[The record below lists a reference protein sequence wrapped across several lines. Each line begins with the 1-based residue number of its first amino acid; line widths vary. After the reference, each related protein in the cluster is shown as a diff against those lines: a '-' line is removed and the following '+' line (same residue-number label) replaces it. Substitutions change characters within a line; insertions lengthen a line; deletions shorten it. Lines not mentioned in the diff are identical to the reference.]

1 MVCNIA
7 VSVLALA
14 GQSERAAGQPASNGV
29 ELWLDDHYGDAV
41 MGLHLSQLHPG
52 RTEVRKIRGTDMRIE
67 WKHCVRI
74 GITGLLLFLAIHYW
88 TAFAGVVSVILKASI
103 PLLLGC
109 ALAYVANILMGFY
122 ERKLWP
128 PRRAPRLAKLR
139 RPACLVLTYL
149 SVAAILVLV
158 LQLVIPQLVT
168 AVQLLFRQISAWAK
182 TLESMPDLNAMLPEE
197 AIQWIQQT
205 DWESALKK
213 AASWLTAGVGGTVDL
228 VVNTVSSVFS
238 SVVNLALAFVFSIYL
253 LLSKE
258 KIGRQMKRLFQVYLK
273 PKHRDGLYYVLRT
286 LDDAFHSYI
295 VGQCSEAVILGM
307 LCIIG
312 MLMFRFPYAV
322 TIGALVGVTA
332 LIPVAG
338 AYIGAVVGGLLI
350 LTISPMKAL
359 LFIVFIVVLQQLEG
373 NLIYPKVVGTSI
385 GLPGIWVLAAITV
398 GGGMMGIL
406 GIFISVPI
414 AAALYR
420 MLRTDVA
427 ARAKSQLKDTK
438 KALSEEG
445 T

>member
-1 MVCNIA
+1 METLC
-7 VSVLALA
+7 
-14 GQSERAAGQPASNGV
+14 SN
-29 ELWLDDHYGDAV
+29 WDN
-41 MGLHLSQLHPG
+41 P
-52 RTEVRKIRGTDMRIE
+52 
-67 WKHCVRI
+67 
-74 GITGLLLFLAIHYW
+74 GLLLFLAIHYW

>member
-1 MVCNIA
+1 
-7 VSVLALA
+7 
-14 GQSERAAGQPASNGV
+14 
-29 ELWLDDHYGDAV
+29 
-41 MGLHLSQLHPG
+41 
-52 RTEVRKIRGTDMRIE
+52 MRIE

-197 AIQWIQQT
+197 AIQWIQKT

-213 AASWLTAGVGGTVDL
+213 AASCLTAGVGGTVDL

>member
-1 MVCNIA
+1 
-7 VSVLALA
+7 
-14 GQSERAAGQPASNGV
+14 
-29 ELWLDDHYGDAV
+29 
-41 MGLHLSQLHPG
+41 
-52 RTEVRKIRGTDMRIE
+52 MRIE

-228 VVNTVSSVFS
+228 VVNTVSSVVS

>member
-1 MVCNIA
+1 
-7 VSVLALA
+7 
-14 GQSERAAGQPASNGV
+14 
-29 ELWLDDHYGDAV
+29 
-41 MGLHLSQLHPG
+41 
-52 RTEVRKIRGTDMRIE
+52 MRIE

-373 NLIYPKVVGTSI
+373 NLIYPRVVGTSI
-385 GLPGIWVLAAITV
+385 GLPGSWVLAAITV

>member
-1 MVCNIA
+1 
-7 VSVLALA
+7 
-14 GQSERAAGQPASNGV
+14 
-29 ELWLDDHYGDAV
+29 
-41 MGLHLSQLHPG
+41 
-52 RTEVRKIRGTDMRIE
+52 MRIE

-312 MLMFRFPYAV
+312 MLMFRFLYAV

>member
-1 MVCNIA
+1 
-7 VSVLALA
+7 
-14 GQSERAAGQPASNGV
+14 
-29 ELWLDDHYGDAV
+29 
-41 MGLHLSQLHPG
+41 
-52 RTEVRKIRGTDMRIE
+52 MRIE

-182 TLESMPDLNAMLPEE
+182 TLESLPDLNAMLPEE

>member
-1 MVCNIA
+1 
-7 VSVLALA
+7 
-14 GQSERAAGQPASNGV
+14 
-29 ELWLDDHYGDAV
+29 
-41 MGLHLSQLHPG
+41 
-52 RTEVRKIRGTDMRIE
+52 MRIE

-197 AIQWIQQT
+197 AIQWIQQP

-295 VGQCSEAVILGM
+295 VGQCSEAEILGM

>member
-1 MVCNIA
+1 
-7 VSVLALA
+7 
-14 GQSERAAGQPASNGV
+14 
-29 ELWLDDHYGDAV
+29 
-41 MGLHLSQLHPG
+41 
-52 RTEVRKIRGTDMRIE
+52 MRIE

-139 RPACLVLTYL
+139 RPACLVLTYR

-273 PKHRDGLYYVLRT
+273 PKHRDRLYYVLRT

>member
-1 MVCNIA
+1 
-7 VSVLALA
+7 
-14 GQSERAAGQPASNGV
+14 
-29 ELWLDDHYGDAV
+29 
-41 MGLHLSQLHPG
+41 
-52 RTEVRKIRGTDMRIE
+52 MRIE

-182 TLESMPDLNAMLPEE
+182 TLESMPDLNAMPPEE

>member
-1 MVCNIA
+1 
-7 VSVLALA
+7 
-14 GQSERAAGQPASNGV
+14 
-29 ELWLDDHYGDAV
+29 
-41 MGLHLSQLHPG
+41 
-52 RTEVRKIRGTDMRIE
+52 MRIE

-88 TAFAGVVSVILKASI
+88 TAFAGVVSVLLKASI

-109 ALAYVANILMGFY
+109 ALAYVAKILMGFY

>member
-1 MVCNIA
+1 
-7 VSVLALA
+7 
-14 GQSERAAGQPASNGV
+14 
-29 ELWLDDHYGDAV
+29 
-41 MGLHLSQLHPG
+41 
-52 RTEVRKIRGTDMRIE
+52 MRIE

-182 TLESMPDLNAMLPEE
+182 TLESMPDLNTMLPEE

>member
-1 MVCNIA
+1 
-7 VSVLALA
+7 
-14 GQSERAAGQPASNGV
+14 
-29 ELWLDDHYGDAV
+29 
-41 MGLHLSQLHPG
+41 
-52 RTEVRKIRGTDMRIE
+52 MRIE

-238 SVVNLALAFVFSIYL
+238 SVVNLALAFVFYIYL
-253 LLSKE
+253 LFCKD
-258 KIGRQMKRLFQVYLK
+258 KIWRQIKRLFKVYLN
-273 PKHRDGLYYVLRT
+273 PKQREGLY
-286 LDDAFHSYI
+286 
-295 VGQCSEAVILGM
+295 
-307 LCIIG
+307 
-312 MLMFRFPYAV
+312 
-322 TIGALVGVTA
+322 
-332 LIPVAG
+332 
-338 AYIGAVVGGLLI
+338 
-350 LTISPMKAL
+350 
-359 LFIVFIVVLQQLEG
+359 
-373 NLIYPKVVGTSI
+373 
-385 GLPGIWVLAAITV
+385 
-398 GGGMMGIL
+398 
-406 GIFISVPI
+406 
-414 AAALYR
+414 
-420 MLRTDVA
+420 
-427 ARAKSQLKDTK
+427 
-438 KALSEEG
+438 
-445 T
+445 

>member
-1 MVCNIA
+1 
-7 VSVLALA
+7 
-14 GQSERAAGQPASNGV
+14 
-29 ELWLDDHYGDAV
+29 
-41 MGLHLSQLHPG
+41 
-52 RTEVRKIRGTDMRIE
+52 MRIE

-273 PKHRDGLYYVLRT
+273 PKHREGLYYVLRT

>member
-1 MVCNIA
+1 
-7 VSVLALA
+7 
-14 GQSERAAGQPASNGV
+14 
-29 ELWLDDHYGDAV
+29 
-41 MGLHLSQLHPG
+41 
-52 RTEVRKIRGTDMRIE
+52 MRIE

-406 GIFISVPI
+406 GMFISVPI

>member
-1 MVCNIA
+1 
-7 VSVLALA
+7 
-14 GQSERAAGQPASNGV
+14 
-29 ELWLDDHYGDAV
+29 
-41 MGLHLSQLHPG
+41 
-52 RTEVRKIRGTDMRIE
+52 MRIE

>member
-1 MVCNIA
+1 
-7 VSVLALA
+7 
-14 GQSERAAGQPASNGV
+14 
-29 ELWLDDHYGDAV
+29 
-41 MGLHLSQLHPG
+41 
-52 RTEVRKIRGTDMRIE
+52 MRIE

-205 DWESALKK
+205 DWESALKN
-213 AASWLTAGVGGTVDL
+213 AASWLPAGVGGTVDL

>member
-1 MVCNIA
+1 
-7 VSVLALA
+7 
-14 GQSERAAGQPASNGV
+14 
-29 ELWLDDHYGDAV
+29 
-41 MGLHLSQLHPG
+41 
-52 RTEVRKIRGTDMRIE
+52 MRIE

-182 TLESMPDLNAMLPEE
+182 TLESMPDLNAMLPVE